1 MIKGI
6 PLLSFENLQYVVDSL
21 GWMLPVYLYLFS
33 FLYAL
38 IHESG
43 HALMAMCL
51 GTRVTRF
58 QVGKPVWFRFKWG
71 RLILKFGFLF
81 PDGGVSYCYE
91 NDALRWKVMAAA
103 LAGPLLPVIL
113 SVPVFTLTSIQPLTI
128 IAGLIVMLLT
138 LVNLNPFMR
147 ETDGQKGLLHLHA
160 IVQGRK
166 ALSS

>member
-6 PLLSFENLQYVVDSL
+6 PLHSFEYLHYIVDSL

-33 FLYAL
+33 FLYAF

-58 QVGKPVWFRFKWG
+58 QVGKPVLFRFKRG
-71 RLILKFGFLF
+71 RLILKFGLLF
-81 PDGGVSYCYE
+81 PDGGVSYHYA
-91 NDALRWKVMAAA
+91 NDAPRWKVMAAA

-113 SVPVFTLTSIQPLTI
+113 SVPVFTLTGIQPLTV
-128 IAGLIVMLLT
+128 IAGLIVMMLT
-138 LVNLNPFMR
+138 LVNLNPFMM
-147 ETDGQKGLLHLHA
+147 ETDGQKVLKHLHA

-166 ALSS
+166 VLDS